1 MIFQP
6 TNVIPSATGNL
17 GDGTVDITKGLNVSW
32 MVNGNSP
39 MTAFEITIFQ
49 NNAASTELYSTG
61 KLADNCPFY
70 GVSYDGEQQ
79 YFSYSIPAGELIDA
93 GLVNGSEYKL
103 IITQYWGDNDGESI
117 TQTSASAFITR
128 STPRLSLM
136 TILSPIASK
145 EYTFY
150 GSYVQDQ
157 GDTLNW
163 VRWQLAF
170 ADDINNP
177 FYDSQNIYGTAELR
191 LTYDGF
197 FTGNNYAVN
206 LTVQTENGV
215 LVSTGWQTFEVR
227 YATSETLGIV
237 NAQCL
242 GKGHTGIKVSWPLL
256 SYIPGKAS
264 GNYEIK
270 GSKKLVLDY
279 GANILWN
286 TSNQSQIDFATPW
299 SILFK
304 GRVKDANAQL
314 FSLTT
319 QNGIVNLKYDYQN
332 QKLSLMNDAK
342 ELLSTQNVPV
352 GAEISAIISP
362 LVAYIKVSTATGG
375 LYPTETLYP
384 AENLYPQDN
393 AQNLSTVNGGEISYV
408 QGNINSLSIS
418 GGLIVEFLQ
427 VLSTDNITDVISSF
441 IQGNTYTPQYDGNTY
456 FLSDFSDGL
465 NAGNVKGIGG
475 DLIGITLYRQDGNNR
490 NLLKIKDTTPN
501 VSEIVDFSVGSQQG
515 PYIYYVFPQ
524 SRLAY
529 ISAPL
534 VSNEVTPCFW
544 NWTILSCTQQDDKT
558 YSVNAEYLFGKNL
571 SSGSIS
577 NNNAPNVLSN
587 FTRYPT
593 VQKAPQNYMSG
604 SLTSLIGV
612 VDSNGQYSDTLALR
626 DAIYALSTTNDTLFL
641 KNRKGD
647 FFLIEISSAI
657 TMETMDNT
665 REQAQN
671 TVIPW
676 VQTFSGK
683 GVSVVSMPQDQ
694 FFQSI

>member
-103 IITQYWGDNDGESI
+103 IITQYWGENNGESI
-117 TQTSASAFITR
+117 AQTSASAFITR

-136 TILSPIASK
+136 TILSPVASK

-150 GSYVQDQ
+150 GNYVQDQ

-170 ADDINNP
+170 ADDLGNP

-227 YATSETLGIV
+227 YATSESLGIV

-242 GKGHTGIKVSWPLL
+242 GKGHTGVKVSWPLL
-256 SYIPGKAS
+256 SYISGKAS

-270 GSKKLVLDY
+270 GNKNLVLDY

-286 TSNQSQIDFATPW
+286 TSNQGQIDFATPW
-299 SILFK
+299 SVLFK

-342 ELLSTQNVPV
+342 EFLSTQNVPV

-362 LVAYIKVSTATGG
+362 FVAYIKVSTATGG
-375 LYPTETLYP
+375 LYPSETLYP
-384 AENLYPQDN
+384 SGNLYPQDN
-393 AQNLSTVNGGEISYV
+393 TQNLSTVNGGEISYV
-408 QGNINSLSIS
+408 QGDINSLSIS
-418 GGLIVEFLQ
+418 GGLIIEFLQ

-490 NLLKIKDTTPN
+490 NLFKIKDTTPN

-515 PYIYYVFPQ
+515 PYTYYVFPQ

-558 YSVNAEYLFGKNL
+558 YLVNAEYLFGKNL

-577 NNNAPNVLSN
+577 NNNAPNILSN

-612 VDSNGQYSDTLALR
+612 IDSNGQYSDTLTLR
-626 DAIYALSTTNDTLFL
+626 DAIYALSTTSDTLFL

-647 FFLIEISSAI
+647 FFQIEISSAI

-676 VQTFSGK
+676 VQTFSGE